1 MSKRTRHT
9 RRRAPKQVV
18 SHRYPRM
25 ARVNELLREVLA
37 DAIETEAGSD
47 ERLELV
53 TVTGVECDP
62 DLRHATVLLDS
73 LPELAGEALA
83 EARPRLQGAIA
94 REVRIKRTPQLS
106 FEADPAVAYGERV
119 EKLLR
124 ELKVEEPAG
133 DLRPIA
139 SDPLEEEVS
148 PVRRDQA
155 NVPSGTI
162 EGGGPDD

>member
-1 MSKRTRHT
+1 
-9 RRRAPKQVV
+9 
-18 SHRYPRM
+18 M

-73 LPELAGEALA
+73 LPEMAGEALA
-83 EARPRLQGAIA
+83 EARPRLQAAIA

-119 EKLLR
+119 EKILR

-133 DLRPIA
+133 DLLPIA

-155 NVPSGTI
+155 NVPSGSI
-162 EGGGPDD
+162 EDGGPND